1 MMDYKVLYRKYRPTR
16 FDEMVGQ
23 KFTVEMLKNAVINN
37 KIAHAYIFT
46 GPRGTGKTSSAKIF
60 AKTINCLSPV
70 DGEACGKC
78 SNCLSFSNSPDI
90 IEIDAASNNGVD
102 DIRELINNVKI
113 APTEGKY
120 KVYIIDEVHMMT
132 QSAFNALLLT
142 LEEPPSHAV
151 FIMATTNIESVP
163 ITILS
168 RCQRFNFTKISLD
181 DLCNQLKFVCKNENI
196 SIDDDAI
203 LEIASLSEGGMRDA
217 LSLLDQLS
225 STNTKITTDLIV
237 ANYGSI
243 SYSFINNVIEAL
255 DSSNLTSLHEYFS
268 QLSTSGA
275 DYKIFMKKF
284 IDSLVGS
291 FNNNKFKRL
300 TYSQVKSIVF
310 EFNSIFNEININVNP
325 FMLLE
330 LILINNLAHDVT
342 PHADESIN
350 ILNTAKSDDLVN
362 SKIQD
367 NDNLSVSSSFSSHD
381 DVSSVQVSDDFVKLR
396 INNCFYGAKKSILN
410 DIKQIW
416 NDIRDSSR
424 LSDEVISYVSDTDVV
439 ASSSSY
445 AILVTDLDSTKHII
459 NENLKILEDEV
470 KSYFDEV
477 MHFIVLSK
485 NEWLNV
491 KKEYVTNIKNGY
503 IYKFIPEN
511 IEDDINTT
519 QNDEILE
526 TNIFESDK
534 IEIV

>member
-1 MMDYKVLYRKYRPTR
+1 
-16 FDEMVGQ
+16 
-23 KFTVEMLKNAVINN
+23 
-37 KIAHAYIFT
+37 
-46 GPRGTGKTSSAKIF
+46 
-60 AKTINCLSPV
+60 
-70 DGEACGKC
+70 
-78 SNCLSFSNSPDI
+78 
-90 IEIDAASNNGVD
+90 
-102 DIRELINNVKI
+102 
-113 APTEGKY
+113 
-120 KVYIIDEVHMMT
+120 
-132 QSAFNALLLT
+132 
-142 LEEPPSHAV
+142 
-151 FIMATTNIESVP
+151 MATTNIESVP

-203 LEIASLSEGGMRDA
+203 KEIASLSEGGMRDA

-381 DVSSVQVSDDFVKLR
+381 DVSTVQVSDDFVKVR

-410 DIKQIW
+410 DIKQGKGVEY
-416 NDIRDSSR
+416 NSNGN
-424 LSDEVISYVSDTDVV
+424 L
-439 ASSSSY
+439 
-445 AILVTDLDSTKHII
+445 ILC
-459 NENLKILEDEV
+459 
-470 KSYFDEV
+470 F
-477 MHFIVLSK
+477 
-485 NEWLNV
+485 
-491 KKEYVTNIKNGY
+491 
-503 IYKFIPEN
+503 
-511 IEDDINTT
+511 
-519 QNDEILE
+519 
-526 TNIFESDK
+526 
-534 IEIV
+534 